1 MSVQPCVQVVDTFLL
16 FYIICL
22 PVDGNKLI
30 RGKKKMITGGFLMT
44 KKAGSIYWL
53 FLQTS
58 GNGY

>member
-1 MSVQPCVQVVDTFLL
+1 MSDQSCVFLVDTFLL
-16 FYIICL
+16 FCVICI